1 MHSSIAKITKG
12 VNMKKVT
19 YSSNNS
25 GGNWWLL
32 DSHWQRLEDA
42 GWYVM
47 WGGNVFCN
55 LDPIFAKGSGANKAP
70 GDCPLEVR
78 NEHLFN
84 TCKGHR
90 AYDSLDAVIAD
101 NGQWLG
107 SAAREA
113 SKDFPTLKDAILEWE
128 EVTGMDA
135 ADEGCNCCGAP
146 HSFSTSDP
154 YEYVSGDDV
163 VSVLFDTEGMSL
175 RDMAKKLRGKK

>member
-1 MHSSIAKITKG
+1 MKLVKVAKE

-42 GWYVM
+42 GWYVV
-47 WGGNVFCN
+47 WGGDVFCN
-55 LDPIFAKGSGANKAP
+55 SDPIWGKGSGANKAP

-135 ADEGCNCCGAP
+135 ADEGCNCCGPP
-146 HSFSTSDP
+146 HTFSTSDP
-154 YEYVSGDDV
+154 YEYVSGDGV
-163 VSVLFDTEGMSL
+163 VSVLFDTDGMSL
-175 RDMAKKLRGKK
+175 REMAKKLRGE